1 MRSDV
6 LVGERKVAS
15 GTVADLRGGA
25 YAETI
30 VNDVGLGRYFE
41 ANRNGRIFTST
52 VKTVTVAATHN
63 TPIAAATATPVLG
76 LLNPANSRTALVL
89 LRVSLGTT
97 SGTPAGGQAVINY
110 IGGVAQTITATQ
122 TGNIFCNQ
130 LKMQASPQGSACQV
144 YNNVALTGCSP
155 VAGREIMHV
164 GSATAAAAAG
174 NGGPGATGED
184 IGGLIIVQPDSLI
197 ALMAGTGA
205 GTSWVVN
212 ASWTWAEVDWPL
224 A

>member
-76 LLNPANSRTALVL
+76 LLNPANSGTAVVL
-89 LRVSLGTT
+89 LRVSFGTI

-110 IGGVAQTITATQ
+110 IGGVAQTISATQ
-122 TGNIFCNQ
+122 TGSIFRNL

-144 YNNVALTGCSP
+144 YNNVALTGLSP
-155 VAGREIMHV
+155 TASREIMHV
-164 GSATAAAAAG
+164 GQATAAAAAG

-205 GTSWVVN
+205 GTSWIVN